1 MDILQAFI
9 NSVPSSIEQ
18 GLIYGI
24 LALGIYITYSIL
36 DFPDLSVDGTFP
48 LGGVVSTAMLLRGIN
63 PIICLLGAMLAG
75 ALAGLATGLINV
87 KLKVR
92 DLFSGVIVMTGLYS
106 INLRISDGNSLLT
119 IPRNA
124 VTLFRNN
131 ALADFLPAGTSSLII
146 SLVIA
151 LFIKLLLDAF
161 FSTRF
166 GLLLRATGDNEQ
178 VVTSLARD
186 KGNVKIWGLVIAN
199 SLVALS
205 GGILC
210 QQQRLFEASMGTGT
224 LVLGLASV
232 IIGTTL
238 FRSANRDYSTLAVL
252 IGAIIYKL
260 CYTLAIVLGLKP
272 GDMKLVTALLFLG
285 ILGIESLKK
294 GGNKKH
300 VRA

>member
-1 MDILQAFI
+1 MHWRIFFQQA
-9 NSVPSSIEQ
+9 
-18 GLIYGI
+18 
-24 LALGIYITYSIL
+24 
-36 DFPDLSVDGTFP
+36 
-48 LGGVVSTAMLLRGIN
+48 
-63 PIICLLGAMLAG
+63 
-75 ALAGLATGLINV
+75 
-87 KLKVR
+87 
-92 DLFSGVIVMTGLYS
+92 
-106 INLRISDGNSLLT
+106 
-119 IPRNA
+119 
-124 VTLFRNN
+124 
-131 ALADFLPAGTSSLII
+131 PARYN
-146 SLVIA
+146 IA
-151 LFIKLLLDAF
+151 CYCAFIKLLLDAF

-166 GLLLRATGDNEQ
+166 GLLLRATGYNEQ

-186 KGNVKIWGLVIAN
+186 NVNYKIWGLVIAN

-205 GGILC
+205 GGLLC

>member
-1 MDILQAFI
+1 MT
-9 NSVPSSIEQ
+9 
-18 GLIYGI
+18 
-24 LALGIYITYSIL
+24 AL
-36 DFPDLSVDGTFP
+36 FPR
-48 LGGVVSTAMLLRGIN
+48 GVVSTAMLLRYKTV
-63 PIICLLGAMLAG
+63 ICLRAMLAG

-92 DLFSGVIVMTGLYS
+92 FILRRYCYDRAIFYKPSYS
-106 INLRISDGNSLLT
+106 RRQLT
-119 IPRNA
+119 SYHTPKRRYA
-124 VTLFRNN
+124 FRNN
-131 ALADFLPAGTSSLII
+131 SLANSLPEGTSSLIV

-238 FRSANRDYSTLAVL
+238 FRSAKRDYSTLAVL

-300 VRA
+300 A